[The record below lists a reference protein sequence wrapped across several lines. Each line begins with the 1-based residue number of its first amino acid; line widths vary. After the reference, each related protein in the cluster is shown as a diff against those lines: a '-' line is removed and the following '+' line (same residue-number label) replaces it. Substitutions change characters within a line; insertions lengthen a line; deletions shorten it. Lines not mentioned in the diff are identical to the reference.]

1 MAGLPEAS
9 TPSTSSSP
17 AAGRKRDL
25 RIDWLRGL
33 AMTCVIVDHSRLWS
47 LLSWFT
53 YERFWIVTAA
63 EVFVVLSGIVLGTV
77 YGDKLLRH
85 GWLAVV
91 RGLGRRALTLYVAF
105 LGVTLSLLLI
115 SMLGIDVTSLTGSD
129 NAVGGLFKSLDPLT
143 MNAAVWRDLALMR
156 FGPWPFEI
164 VGLYVWLVA
173 AAAPCLLALRLAGWR
188 VVLAG
193 SWLLYFWYRIDPHAL
208 TTADFEKAFPIM
220 AWQLLFVHGIAIGY
234 HRESIRAFVN
244 RASRAIPVAV
254 ISAAA
259 AFVVFA
265 LCNPWTDGPSLLRW
279 SVVSPDRFT
288 ALYFRFFTLTDLG
301 IGRILNLAV
310 ALPVG
315 YALLTWC
322 WKVARPLGVVFVTL
336 GRQSL
341 AAFVLQV
348 YGVLLFEHLTWL
360 QANDFWINT
369 LAQAALVLGIAAL
382 LEGARRLKTVM
393 SSGGGR
399 RFAWQPRDP
408 VYGVPSPL
416 VRLLQPAEPAPM
428 TPEHP

>member
-1 MAGLPEAS
+1 MAGPESSAS
-9 TPSTSSSP
+9 ST
-17 AAGRKRDL
+17 GRKRDL

-63 EVFVVLSGIVLGTV
+63 EVFVVLSGVVLGTV

-91 RGLGRRALTLYVAF
+91 RGLGRRAVTLYVAF

-115 SMLGIDVTSLTGSD
+115 SLLGIDVSSLTGSD
-129 NAVGGLFKSLDPLT
+129 YSVAGLIRSLDPLT
-143 MNAAVWRDLALMR
+143 MNAAAWRDLALMR

-188 VVLAG
+188 KILAG
-193 SWLLYFWYRIDPHAL
+193 SWLLYLWYRIDPHAV
-208 TTADFEKAFPIM
+208 TTADFEKAFPIL

-244 RASRAIPVAV
+244 RASRAVPVAV
-254 ISAAA
+254 VSAAA

-265 LCNPWTDGPSLLRW
+265 LCNPWTEGPSLLRW
-279 SVVSPDRFT
+279 SIVSPDRFT
-288 ALYFRFFTLTDLG
+288 DLYFRFFTLTDLG

-322 WKVARPLGVVFVTL
+322 WRVARPLGVVFVTL
-336 GRQSL
+336 GQQSL

-348 YGVLLFEHLTWL
+348 YGVLLFDHMAWL
-360 QANDFWINT
+360 QANNFWINT
-369 LAQAALVLGIAAL
+369 AAQALLVVGIAAL
-382 LEGARRLKTVM
+382 LEGARRFRTVM
-393 SSGGGR
+393 NSGGGR
-399 RFAWQPRDP
+399 GFAWQPRDP

>member
-1 MAGLPEAS
+1 VISPQV
-9 TPSTSSSP
+9 SP
-17 AAGRKRDL
+17 ARKRDL

-63 EVFVVLSGIVLGTV
+63 EVFVVLSGVVLGTV
-77 YGDKLLRH
+77 YGDKLVRH

-91 RGLGRRALTLYVAF
+91 RGLGRRALTLYLAF
-105 LGVTLSLLLI
+105 LAVTVSLLLI
-115 SMLGIDVTSLTGSD
+115 SLFGIDVSSLTASD
-129 NAVGGLFKSLDPLT
+129 NPVSGLIRSLDPLT
-143 MNAAVWRDLALMR
+143 MDAATWRDIALMR

-188 VVLAG
+188 VTLAA
-193 SWLLYFWYRIDPHAL
+193 SWILYLWYRIDPHAV
-208 TTADFEKAFPIM
+208 TTADFEKAFPIL

-234 HRESIRAFVN
+234 HRESIRAFAN
-244 RASRAIPVAV
+244 RASKAVPVAV
-254 ISAAA
+254 VGAAA

-265 LCNPWTDGPSLLRW
+265 LCNPWTDGPSLLHW
-279 SVVSPDRFT
+279 GVVSPDRFT
-288 ALYFRFFTLTDLG
+288 DLYFRYFTLTDLG

-310 ALPVG
+310 GLPVG

-322 WKVARPLGVVFVTL
+322 WRVARPFGVVFVTL
-336 GRQSL
+336 GQQSL

-348 YGVLLFEHLTWL
+348 YGVLLFDHITWL
-360 QANDFWINT
+360 QANNFWINT
-369 LAQAALVLGIAAL
+369 LAQAALVVGIAGL
-382 LEGARRLKTVM
+382 LESARRLRTITN
-393 SSGGGR
+393 SGGDRGPL
-399 RFAWQPRDP
+399 WQLRDP

-416 VRLLQPAEPAPM
+416 VRLLQPVEPAPM